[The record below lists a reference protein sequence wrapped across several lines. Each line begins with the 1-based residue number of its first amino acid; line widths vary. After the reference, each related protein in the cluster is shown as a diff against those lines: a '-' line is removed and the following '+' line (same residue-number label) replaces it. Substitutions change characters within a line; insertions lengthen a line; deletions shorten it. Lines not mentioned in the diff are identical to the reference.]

1 MSETARPSPNI
12 TPGNELAL
20 AGLTTT
26 GGMVG
31 ERRSYSLQPG
41 YTEYEL
47 WPFSTI
53 AWVAEKGKYQARAIM
68 QHKTTFD
75 AVVFNSWHEDFA
87 DAERAIDLLSN
98 SLRGVGERRVYFIS
112 GEIIA
117 VSTSPP
123 GSGSHPSTTEVLV
136 EMWSMQLIANS

>member
-1 MSETARPSPNI
+1 MSETAKPSPKI

-31 ERRSYSLQPG
+31 ERRSYSLDPPT
-41 YTEYEL
+41 TEYEL
-47 WPFSTI
+47 WPYSTI
-53 AWVAEKGKYQARAIM
+53 AWVAEKGKYRARVII

-98 SLRGVGERRVYFIS
+98 TMRGVGKRRVYFIS

-123 GSGSHPSTTEVLV
+123 GSGSHPSITEVLV
-136 EMWSMQLIANS
+136 EMWSMQLVADS

>member
-1 MSETARPSPNI
+1 MSETAKPSPKI
-12 TPGNELAL
+12 TPGNELTL

-31 ERRSYSLQPG
+31 EWRSYSLDPPN
-41 YTEYEL
+41 TEYEL
-47 WPFSTI
+47 WPYSTI
-53 AWVAEKGKYQARAIM
+53 AWVAEKDKYRARVII

-98 SLRGVGERRVYFIS
+98 TMRGVGKRRVYFIS

-123 GSGSHPSTTEVLV
+123 GSGSHPSITEVLV
-136 EMWSMQLIANS
+136 EMWSMQLVADS

>member
-1 MSETARPSPNI
+1 
-12 TPGNELAL
+12 
-20 AGLTTT
+20 
-26 GGMVG
+26 MVG
-31 ERRSYSLQPG
+31 EWRSYSLDPAV
-41 YTEYEL
+41 TEYEL
-47 WPFSTI
+47 WPYSTI
-53 AWVAEKGKYQARAIM
+53 AWVAEKGKYQARAII

-87 DAERAIDLLSN
+87 DAERAIELLSN

-123 GSGSHPSTTEVLV
+123 GSGSHPSITEVLV
-136 EMWSMQLIANS
+136 EMWSMQLIADS

>member
-1 MSETARPSPNI
+1 MSERAKPSPKI
-12 TPGNELAL
+12 TPGNELTL

-31 ERRSYSLQPG
+31 EWRSYSLDPPN
-41 YTEYEL
+41 TEYEL
-47 WPFSTI
+47 WPYSTI
-53 AWVAEKGKYQARAIM
+53 AWVAEKDKYRARVII

-123 GSGSHPSTTEVLV
+123 GSGSHPSITEVLV
-136 EMWSMQLIANS
+136 EMWSMQLVADS